1 MDMCQLQMTE
11 NQPQIQEKVVE
22 KPYNIFFDENEKKE
36 IDEKQEKI
44 EFQKENVDKE
54 KSGNI
59 EIQKDII
66 KS

>member
-1 MDMCQLQMTE
+1 MDKSQLQMIE

-44 EFQKENVDKE
+44 EFQKENEGKE
-54 KSGNI
+54 KGGNI